1 MLKTNFQLLQ
11 GWFYENP
18 MVLDPRKY
26 HYLITNEDI
35 VNESIEL
42 GKKKILRAEAE
53 QKLLGILLDK

>member
-1 MLKTNFQLLQ
+1 MLKKNFQLLQ

-18 MVLDPRKY
+18 MVLDLRKY

>member
-1 MLKTNFQLLQ
+1 MLKKNFQLLQ

-42 GKKKILRAEAE
+42 GKKKILRAEA
-53 QKLLGILLDK
+53 